1 MPGSKQQAFYAE
13 CRKRLREFPTWD
25 MYGNTPEYPWTVVF
39 NDLLEIATQLF
50 DKNDDLLFYE
60 KKRGY
65 HPRYTNV
72 ELEMLVGKP
81 LDSKEEDMPFIINL
95 TDTIPGGRMMYDLYK
110 TKVLIRRKKTNG
122 LLGPQKDRSKARA
135 SHDAVNVVKSKDRP
149 SKGKRKKAEL

>member
-13 CRKRLREFPTWD
+13 CRKRLRPFTSWD

-39 NDLLEIATQLF
+39 NDRLQIATQLF
-50 DKNDDLLFYE
+50 DKNDDLLFYQ
-60 KKRGY
+60 KKKGY
-65 HPRYTNV
+65 SPCYTNIV
-72 ELEMLVGKP
+72 LEMLMGKP
-81 LDSKEEDMPFIINL
+81 SDSKEEDMPSLIDL
-95 TDTIPGGRMMYDLYK
+95 VDTIPGGRMMHELYK

-122 LLGPQKDRSKARA
+122 LLGTQKDRSKARA

>member
-1 MPGSKQQAFYAE
+1 
-13 CRKRLREFPTWD
+13 
-25 MYGNTPEYPWTVVF
+25 
-39 NDLLEIATQLF
+39 
-50 DKNDDLLFYE
+50 
-60 KKRGY
+60 
-65 HPRYTNV
+65 
-72 ELEMLVGKP
+72 MLVGKP

-122 LLGPQKDRSKARA
+122 LLGTQKDRSKARA